1 MKIRVLLGLCVLL
14 TMPIWVPPLQAQR
27 KPIEFRASELSR
39 TAFVFTGDSTA
50 WPIVVSLAIRKVTS
64 NSFTLS
70 VAAQKKLKVFALEY
84 ERVLQAREHM
94 SLLIEDGARV
104 FAGNKLDSV
113 TSYFS
118 MYENAIRVGSIEEAH
133 RQASQIMAGLEQ
145 MQKLIDENRNEAVDA
160 RLAQKS
166 GTVDK
171 RRGYLGSWQTAFLGD
186 LFVAYD
192 GVKTGEK
199 SVALLSFVDG
209 VDVSVDPNTTVII
222 RASRRNRLSQK
233 VKRNIALVNG
243 SLLTMF
249 SEKAKETN
257 DFSFEAGTSESV
269 VKSSKFWASA
279 KGDLNAKVS
288 NYEGTIDL
296 SASNVRITLQS
307 NQGTIVRKGQPPLQ
321 PITLLPPPHLIW
333 RLNDSL
339 IYVDHLVLA
348 WEEVPGAVQYEV
360 EASPVKDFDQE
371 TKRFATASRD
381 FELLNIPLASTY
393 VRLHCIDRYGLRGID
408 SPVYTI
414 VRTENTPRPPILID
428 GWNTD
433 IRYTVLEE
441 VTIHGRTR
449 TDVAIKINGKTVGL
463 DPSGAFSYTVRLY
476 KPETVLDIV
485 AQDKSGNVSS
495 RTLSIVPMDSSNV
508 FHVDWNCP
516 IIGGELSATG
526 PTIEARGTAYP
537 RVRVIAEMGDQTVT
551 ALTSSRGVW
560 AMSIKSAR
568 GKLLRLTFESID
580 DARPIGSKT
589 WKVR

>member
-1 MKIRVLLGLCVLL
+1 MNTRILHGICVLL
-14 TMPIWVPPLQAQR
+14 AMLMLSSVQAQ
-27 KPIEFRASELSR
+27 KKAVEFKASELSR
-39 TAFVFTGDSTA
+39 NAFIFTGDSTA
-50 WPIVVSLAIRKVTS
+50 WPIVVSLAVRNVAS

-70 VAAQKKLKVFALEY
+70 VEAQKKLKGFAIEHD
-84 ERVLQAREHM
+84 RVLLAREQM
-94 SLLIEDGARV
+94 SVMIEDGARV
-104 FAGNKLDSV
+104 FASNELDSV
-113 TSYFS
+113 TKFFS
-118 MYENAIRVGSIEEAH
+118 IYENAIREGSVEEAH
-133 RQASQIMAGLEQ
+133 RQATQIMVGIEQ
-145 MQKLIDENRNEAVDA
+145 MQKLIEENRDEAVDA
-160 RLAQKS
+160 RLAQKT

-171 RRGYLGSWQTAFLGD
+171 RRGYLGAWQTAFLGD

-192 GVKTGEK
+192 GVRTGEK

-222 RASRRNRLSQK
+222 RSSRRNRLSQK

-257 DFSFEAGTSESV
+257 DFSFEAGTSASV

-321 PITLLPPPHLIW
+321 PITLLSPPHLNW
-333 RLNDSL
+333 RLNDSI
-339 IYVDHLVLA
+339 IYVDHLILR
-348 WEEVPGAVQYEV
+348 WEEVAGAVQYEV
-360 EASPVKDFDQE
+360 EASPGKDFDQE
-371 TKRFATASRD
+371 TKRFLTTSTD
-381 FELLNIPLASTY
+381 FELLGIPLASTY

-433 IRYTVLEE
+433 LRNTVLEE

-449 TDVAIKINGKTVGL
+449 TDVALTINEKPVGL
-463 DPSGAFSYTVRLY
+463 DPYGAFSYTARLHR
-476 KPETVLDIV
+476 PETVLNIM
-485 AQDKSGNVSS
+485 AQDKSGNVSR
-495 RTLSIVPMDSSNV
+495 RTLSIIPMDSSKV
-508 FHVDWNCP
+508 FQVDWNCP
-516 IIGGELSATG
+516 VIGGELSATG

-537 RVRVIAEMGDQTVT
+537 RVRVVAEMGDQKVT
-551 ALTSSRGVW
+551 ALTSSGGNW
-560 AMSIKSAR
+560 AMSIKPMK
-568 GKLLRLTFESID
+568 GKFLRLTFESID
-580 DARPIGSKT
+580 DARAIGSKI